1 MKQISVKRTKKT
13 EKNPRWNGFTKIIF
27 KICFTF
33 RYKLRNPGLV
43 SQVPHWTERITK
55 SEKRDIKRSLTTRIT
70 AL

>member
-13 EKNPRWNGFTKIIF
+13 EKNPRWNGFPKIIF
-27 KICFTF
+27 KIYFTF

-55 SEKRDIKRSLTTRIT
+55 GEKRDIKRSLTTRIT